1 VADLHAGPT
10 RQPESI
16 FFPSFRAPRRAV
28 RGVRNKSAKQSL
40 AIGRNDLRSRA
51 QGAYKP
57 CEPNLGAM
65 YQLGSSHHHARRT
78 SGRRLPPFRG
88 SAVGSAN
95 CLRSLAAHRGRRAQT
110 IPLGPLFGELVNRS
124 SEFLKCRGR
133 DSPWAGQFQR
143 QISVRI
149 PGSFSHNPTDHT
161 LLIRLGFGN
170 RGAGNCSP

>member
-1 VADLHAGPT
+1 MRDPPGSL
-10 RQPESI
+10 S
-16 FFPSFRAPRRAV
+16 PSSSPASELRGAPCAASATNLRSRAW
-28 RGVRNKSAKQSL
+28 

-57 CEPNLGAM
+57 CEPNLGAV